1 MLREPF
7 LIMNCELFSFL
18 FFVPDAAAGAAW
30 LAAARDGII
39 VEDVA
44 FDGVNSTGAKQVF
57 TLATL
62 HGLNLW
68 LYISLFHHI
77 IYNWTIYNFL
87 DKPSAWRVLFI
98 EPLDYFIITLRPP
111 WIYKPFLGFSTL
123 RP

>member
-44 FDGVNSTGAKQVF
+44 FDGVNSTGTKQVF

-62 HGLNLW
+62 HGVNLW

-77 IYNWTIYNFL
+77 IYNWTIYNL
-87 DKPSAWRVLFI
+87 LFI